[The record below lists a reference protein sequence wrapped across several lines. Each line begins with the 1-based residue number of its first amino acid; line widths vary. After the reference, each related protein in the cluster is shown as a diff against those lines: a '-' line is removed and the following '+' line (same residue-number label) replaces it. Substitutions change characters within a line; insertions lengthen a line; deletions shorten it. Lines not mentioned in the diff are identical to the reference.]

1 MPKLQISLY
10 QLFILIVLFELGTAV
25 LFGPG
30 SSAKQDAWIANLLGL
45 AVGVLLLL
53 IYYRLFTYYPELLL
67 TSYVQKILGKWLGGL
82 IAFFYISYFLYQSS
96 RILRDIGELLVTTI
110 YTNTPLIVLNAF
122 MIITIMYGIYKGFEV
137 IARVGE
143 LCFIGV
149 YLLAILGFFTILF
162 TDILHIENLKPI
174 LENGWSPVLKTVL
187 RTTINFPFGE
197 MVVLTMLLPF
207 LKHQKKVLTVCLSG
221 IILSGINITI
231 TSVIN
236 VAVLGVEFFI
246 RSPFPLYNTI
256 RKIELTTFIQR
267 LDIFFILYLIVA
279 GFFKLCLYY
288 YVAVIGAADLFKIKD
303 HSILIFP
310 LGAVIIMGSITI
322 ASNYSE
328 HIEEGTVMIPYLFH
342 MPFQLVIP
350 VILLIIAFIKGLKSG
365 KCPRQNK

>member
-1 MPKLQISLY
+1 MKKLQINSY

-30 SSAKQDAWIANLLGL
+30 ASAKQDAWIANLLGL
-45 AVGVLLLL
+45 AGGVLLFLV
-53 IYYRLFTYYPELLL
+53 YYLLFTYYPEIPL

-110 YTNTPLIVLNAF
+110 YTNTPLIILNFF
-122 MIITIMYGIYKGFEV
+122 MIVTVMYGIYKGFEV

-143 LCFIGV
+143 LSFIGV
-149 YLLAILGFFTILF
+149 YLLAIAGFFAILF
-162 TDILHIENLKPI
+162 TDILHLENLKPI

-187 RTTINFPFGE
+187 KHTINFPFGE
-197 MVVLTMLLPF
+197 MVVFTMLLPY
-207 LKHQKKVLTVCLSG
+207 LNNKKRVLQVCLG
-221 IILSGINITI
+221 GMILSGINITI

-236 VAVLGVEFFI
+236 IAVLGIELFL

-256 RKIELTTFIQR
+256 RRIELTAFLQR

-279 GFFKLCLYY
+279 GFFKLCVYY
-288 YVAVIGAADLFKIKD
+288 YVAVIGAADLFKVKD
-303 HSILIFP
+303 HSMLIFP
-310 LGAVIIMGSITI
+310 LGVVIIIGSMTI

-328 HIEEGTVMIPYLFH
+328 HIQEGTVTIPYLLH
-342 MPFQLVIP
+342 LPFQMIIP
-350 VILLIIAFIKGLKSG
+350 VILLIIAFVKGLKNR
-365 KCPRQNK
+365 K

>member
-1 MPKLQISLY
+1 MQKLQISSY
-10 QLFILIVLFELGTAV
+10 QMFVLIVLFELGTAV

-30 SSAKQDAWIANLLGL
+30 ATAKQDAWIANLLGL
-45 AVGVLLLL
+45 AGGVLLFL
-53 IYYRLFTYYPELLL
+53 IYYRLFTYYPELPL
-67 TSYVQKILGKWLGGL
+67 TSYVQKILGKWAGSL

-96 RILRDIGELLVTTI
+96 RVLRDIGELLVTTI
-110 YTNTPLIVLNAF
+110 YTNTPLIILNTV
-122 MIITIMYGIYKGFEV
+122 MIITIMYGIFKGFEV

-149 YLLAILGFFTILF
+149 YLLAILGFFTIIF
-162 TDILHIENLKPI
+162 TEILHIENLKPI

-187 RTTINFPFGE
+187 RSTTHFPFGE
-197 MVVLTMLLPF
+197 MVILTMLLPF
-207 LKHQKKVLTVCLSG
+207 FKNQKKVVTVCLSG
-221 IILSGINITI
+221 MILSGINIAI

-236 VAVLGVEFFI
+236 VAVLGVELFI

-288 YVAVIGAADLFKIKD
+288 YVAVIGAADLFKLKD
-303 HSILIFP
+303 HSTLIFP
-310 LGAVIIMGSITI
+310 LGVVIIIGSMTI

-328 HIEEGTVMIPYLFH
+328 HIQEGMMIIPYLLH
-342 MPFQLVIP
+342 MPFQVIIP
-350 VILLIIAFIKGLKSG
+350 IILLIIAFVKGLKSG
-365 KCPRQNK
+365 H